1 MLLKKHIHK
10 ISLVLSL
17 LSLGSQ
23 PLLAAASP
31 DLVIPSAIT
40 EVSEK
45 ETQLEIDYTQYIKE
59 DTFLLPRNI
68 YILRGSAQSGERL
81 NIFYRNALLT
91 LSDNFMVSAYSS
103 YGQSL
108 TGRWLYQTLSDESL
122 MPSKP
127 FDINFIARTDNGYM
141 TGSTTVEVVDT
152 SNTTP
157 VRLLPIGDSL
167 TRAGVYLS
175 QVVNSIP
182 NVTTLGTRYYPTD
195 SIPVREGRGGWTLE
209 KYFTFINSAQL
220 DSPFVFPVNVS
231 GEHYKG
237 NTRDWKAIC
246 YTDPNN
252 AAYNGFQ
259 KIARGWKDEGE
270 FLYDEKG
277 YYKYPVV
284 GDVMV
289 DPSLPEGYQWVQW
302 NGFNWQTMSIQPT
315 EFEFNFTKYM
325 ARYKEAFTQG
335 TPTHVSIL
343 LGANEFGFNKE
354 IDDVELFI
362 SRLNEVI
369 NSIQT
374 YDPSIK
380 IILCTPTVAPNASL
394 VTASTHNFYKEY
406 DLRVKYVASKLLEA
420 FDTDEALARQ
430 IYIAPMTLTLDA
442 TNGYN
447 YGQKN
452 EIINGLTTIVT
463 DATNSIHPSNEYG
476 QLQMGSTLAAV
487 IQKFR

>member
-1 MLLKKHIHK
+1 MRLNKH
-10 ISLVLSL
+10 LSR
-17 LSLGSQ
+17 LGILITLATLCSQ
-23 PLLAAASP
+23 PVMASTISTG
-31 DLVIPSAIT
+31 IPTAIPEISET
-40 EVSEK
+40 ESEI
-45 ETQLEIDYTQYIKE
+45 EIDYSKYITTDKL
-59 DTFLLPRNI
+59 LLPRNL
-68 YILRGSAQSGERL
+68 YILEGTANAGERL
-81 NIFYRNALLT
+81 NIFYKNTLLT
-91 LSDNFMVSAYSS
+91 LSENSNVSSYSS

-108 TGRWLYQTLSDESL
+108 TGRWLFQTLADPSK
-122 MPSKP
+122 MPSEP
-127 FDINFIARTDNGYM
+127 FELNIIARTSNGIISQ
-141 TGSTTVEVVDT
+141 STTVEIVDKT
-152 SNTTP
+152 NTNP

-175 QVVNSIP
+175 QIVNSIP

-220 DSPFVFPVNVS
+220 DSPFVFPTTVS

-246 YTDPNN
+246 YEDPTN

-289 DPSLPEGYQWVQW
+289 DPSLPAGQQWVQW
-302 NGFNWQTMSIQPT
+302 NGYAWQTMTTQPT

-325 ARYKEAFTQG
+325 ARYKEAFTEG
-335 TPTHVSIL
+335 TPTHISIL

-354 IDDVELFI
+354 IDDVDLFI
-362 SRLNEVI
+362 SRLNLVI
-369 NSIQT
+369 DSIHT
-374 YDPSIK
+374 YDPTIK
-380 IILCTPTVAPNASL
+380 VILCTPTVAPNSSL
-394 VTASTHNFYKEY
+394 VTSSQKSFYDEY

-420 FDTDEALARQ
+420 FDTDEALAKQ

-447 YGQKN
+447 YIEKN
-452 EIINGLTTIVT
+452 ETIDGITNRVI
-463 DATNSIHPSNEYG
+463 DVANSIHPSNEYG
-476 QLQMGSTLAAV
+476 QIQMGSTLAAV
-487 IQKFR
+487 IQKYR